1 MLDLLLEEYERLE
14 RSVKLRTWVTVIL
27 GALLV
32 FMTCVSISVTK
43 SFNDIQKLYRMLAET
58 NVGLVAE
65 VENLHEKYDLLV
77 REKEAKEE
85 VVEEP
90 NAGVEETSADTDILA
105 IAGAEYGIDP
115 KLLEAIERLESGH
128 YTSNLYLTK
137 NNTWGA
143 YNSAIGDFYA
153 FESRE
158 QSTMTLAKNLRLYYF
173 DQGLDTLEEIGSKYC
188 PGDPSW
194 AAKVRSIM
202 EAL

>member
-77 REKEAKEE
+77 REKEVKEE